1 MTTYCVYAL
10 IDPTEEVKKPF
21 YIGMGG
27 ITRALQHAKNI
38 NESVLAA
45 LKNNEDQHLQ
55 AEKNKRLMS
64 ILECTDKKYSNRDIC
79 RVIIKY
85 LDQEAAYAIES
96 HLIDHFGITTL
107 TNQVSGRHSDSF
119 RWKNVKF
126 GDENELLETVGGKH
140 YVYGLVDPTAG
151 EPFYIGKGLGKRCF
165 NHFSNIEKSEHGKHE
180 KIRYYRE
187 AGHSDLEMIR
197 ILFCPTD
204 DRFNSDSIARAME
217 SVMIMFT
224 FGEANLTNR
233 VGGCDVRNIRPHKLW
248 KPIDGLDTRRILQP
262 VRTPGIR
269 EDEAEMAFLR
279 LPGQLINM
287 AHETVDS
294 NPEIFADGIVGATV
308 YVDAGDP
315 AFFIIPKDIHNP
327 CRLKIFGRRDG
338 LKCEIRHRTKEDGVY
353 GVNVLKRF
361 LDHFKIA
368 GCSNFLRGDDV
379 LHPLGWMDSNPNVDP
394 NTNIEEMLRSGLDR
408 ARILWELICLTDINE
423 ASDGLTGFLNDPS
436 HIRTKKPSPH
446 QDKELSQS

>member
-10 IDPTEEVKKPF
+10 IDPRNDPRKPIKPF

-27 ITRALQHAKNI
+27 ITRALQHAKNL
-38 NESVLAA
+38 NESVLGA
-45 LKNNEDQHLQ
+45 LDNNENQHLR
-55 AEKNKRLMS
+55 ADKNKTLES
-64 ILECTDKKYSNRDIC
+64 ILYCADKKYSNRDIC

-96 HLIDHFGITTL
+96 HLIDHFGLTNL

-126 GDENELLETVGGKH
+126 GDENELLETVSGKH
-140 YVYGLVDPTAG
+140 YVYGLVDPTTG
-151 EPFYIGKGLGKRCF
+151 KPFYIGKGLGKRCF

-180 KIRYYRE
+180 KIRDYRKV
-187 AGHSDLEMIR
+187 GRSDLEMIR

-204 DRFNSDSIARAME
+204 DRFNSDPIARAME

-262 VRTPGIR
+262 VGTTGIR
-269 EDEAEMAFLR
+269 TDEKEMAFLR
-279 LPGQLINM
+279 LPGQLINL
-287 AHETVDS
+287 AHEKVGRNSDIIA
-294 NPEIFADGIVGATV
+294 NGIITDTE

-315 AFFIIPKDIHNP
+315 AFYIIPKDTNNP
-327 CRLKIFGRRDG
+327 CKLKLFGRKSG
-338 LKCEIRHRTKEDGVY
+338 LKCEIRKRKSEGWIEHF
-353 GVNVLKRF
+353 VN
-361 LDHFKIA
+361 A
-368 GCSNFLRGDDV
+368 GCSNFLRNDPV
-379 LHPLGWMDSNPNVDP
+379 LHPQGWIERGRRITLNQ
-394 NTNIEEMLRSGLDR
+394 NTDNTDIIEEEIRLGLDR
-408 ARILWELICLTDINE
+408 AWILWELICLTNINK
-423 ASDGLTGFLNDPS
+423 ASDALRAFLNDPS
-436 HIRTKKPSPH
+436 HIRPKKPSPQ
-446 QDKELSQS
+446 QDKQSSQS